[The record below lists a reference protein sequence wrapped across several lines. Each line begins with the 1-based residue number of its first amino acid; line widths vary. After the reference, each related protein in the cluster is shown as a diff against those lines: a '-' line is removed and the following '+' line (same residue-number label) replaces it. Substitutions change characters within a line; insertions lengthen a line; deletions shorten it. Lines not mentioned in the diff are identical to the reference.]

1 MASPAIRNFMKQ
13 QGFADE
19 PSALCDMHF
28 AGLYFQPRIVGSLIV
43 AGIALHVFGY
53 AAWRIQ
59 AVIWSMILFF
69 ALSAVLW
76 WNVAFP
82 ALNPFEQFYNRV
94 FAVPRGRASLVPAP
108 GPRRF
113 AQAIAAAFT
122 LIVGVA
128 LLNGWNM
135 TAWIFEAFL
144 VAAFSMLLFGKFC
157 LGAYI
162 FLVLRGQ
169 VSLANS
175 TLPWARS

>member
-28 AGLYFQPRIVGSLIV
+28 AGLYFQPRIVGSLLVLGILLNV
-43 AGIALHVFGY
+43 AGYRLGAPAPIHY
-53 AAWRIQ
+53 ATA
-59 AVIWSMILFF
+59 LFF

-82 ALNPFEQFYNRV
+82 ALNPFERFYNRV
-94 FAVPRGRASLVPAP
+94 FAAPHGRTPLVPAP

-113 AQAIAAAFT
+113 AQAIAAVFT

-128 LLNGWNM
+128 LLSGWM
-135 TAWIFEAFL
+135 ITAFVFEAFL

-162 FLVLRGQ
+162 FLLLRGQ